1 MRIAVVTPMFPTSA
15 RPYHGSAIL
24 QTVLALQKSADVEV
38 FCPLATFP
46 RWHPMTRY
54 APADLSYSP
63 EGVRATYFEYPAL
76 PVVSRPWNGSN
87 CARRLLPY
95 LRDARADLILA
106 YYLQPEGYA
115 AVMVGEKL
123 GLPVIVGSR
132 GSDLHDIRDP
142 FTRRAARLTVRRA
155 SFVLTVSEDL
165 RRRAM
170 DLGGV
175 PEKVRT
181 IHNGCDTSVFRPA
194 DRAAARAELGVAS
207 DAQLV
212 LFVGWLAELK
222 GVRELWTAAL
232 GLLSDHP
239 RLQVVFIGE
248 GLLEPELR
256 RRLAHGEL
264 SGHAQLLGPRR
275 SEEIARWLAA
285 SDLLCLPS
293 HKEGCPNVV
302 LEALSCGRPVVGSNV
317 GGIPELLDESSGVLV
332 PPGNA
337 LALREA
343 LSKSL
348 RRSWDDVAIAK
359 SFGRSWEDVAR
370 ETMEVCSAISMKSQ
384 RVEHREVKH

>member
-46 RWHPMTRY
+46 RWHPMMRY

-63 EGVRATYFEYPAL
+63 EGVQRTTYFEYPAL
-76 PVVSRPWNGSN
+76 PLVSRPWNGWN

-95 LRDARADLILA
+95 LRQSRPDVVLA

-115 AVMVGEKL
+115 AVMAGEKL
-123 GLPVIVGSR
+123 GVPVVVGSR

-142 FTRRAARLTVRRA
+142 FTRRAARETVRRA

-170 DLGGV
+170 HLGGAADR
-175 PEKVRT
+175 VRT
-181 IHNGCDTSVFRPA
+181 IHNGCDASVFRLA
-194 DRAAARAELGVAS
+194 DRAAARAELGVAP

-222 GVRELWTAAL
+222 GVRELWSAAL
-232 GLLSDHP
+232 SLLSAQP
-239 RLQVVFIGE
+239 RLQMVFIGE
-248 GLLEPELR
+248 GPLDGELR
-256 RRLAHGEL
+256 GRMERGEL
-264 SGHAQLLGPRR
+264 SGHAQLLGPRKAP
-275 SEEIARWLAA
+275 EIARWLAA

-317 GGIPELLDESSGVLV
+317 GGIPELLNSESGILV
-332 PPGNA
+332 PPA
-337 LALREA
+337 DAAALRGA
-343 LSKSL
+343 LEQSL
-348 RRSWDDVAIAK
+348 ARSWNAAAIANT
-359 SFGRSWEDVAR
+359 FGRSWDDVAR
-370 ETMEVCSAISMKSQ
+370 ETMEVCAT
-384 RVEHREVKH
+384 VVKR